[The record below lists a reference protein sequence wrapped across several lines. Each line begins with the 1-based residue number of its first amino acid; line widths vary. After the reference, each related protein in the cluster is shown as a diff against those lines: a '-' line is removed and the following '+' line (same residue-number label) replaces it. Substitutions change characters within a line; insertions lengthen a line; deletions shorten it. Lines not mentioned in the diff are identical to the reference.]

1 MTLFRQEGG
10 KQPMTMAQATVIAAV
25 IGQLPAFAFLAWLF
39 WFNDHH
45 DR

>member
-1 MTLFRQEGG
+1 
-10 KQPMTMAQATVIAAV
+10 MTMAQATVIAAV

-39 WFNDHH
+39 WHHDHH